1 MTTKNI
7 DYESLKR
14 RGFLKQRQD
23 GFVILRT
30 RTVSGVYKKEDLQKL
45 SEIAEKYGKG
55 IIHPTTRQGLEIPF
69 VKVEDVAVIEK
80 ELEKSGIAL
89 GTSGARLRAVTA
101 CPGNNWC
108 RFGLI
113 NTFALGERIEK
124 ELGIK
129 SGMDLPHKFK
139 IAISGCP
146 NTCTRPQSSD
156 IGIHGYIID
165 TASAQKH
172 AGYIVYI
179 GGNGGRNPKDGIRLD
194 KVFTEDEVL
203 ALVKKIVDFFKDRA
217 KPKQRFA
224 LLIEEIRKD
233 RFLKELMI

>member
-1 MTTKNI
+1 MSGDI
-7 DYESLKR
+7 DYEGLKK

-30 RTVSGVYKKEDLQKL
+30 RTSDGVYKRKHLEKL
-45 SEIAEKYGKG
+45 AEIAEKYGKG
-55 IIHPTTRQGLEIPF
+55 VIHPTTRQGLEIPF
-69 VKVEDVAVIEK
+69 VKPEDAVILEK
-80 ELEKSGIAL
+80 ELEKAGILL
-89 GTSGARLRAVTA
+89 GTSGSRLRAMTC

-113 NTFALGERIEK
+113 NTFSLAGRIEN

-156 IGIHGYIID
+156 IGIHGCMD
-165 TASAQKH
+165 SASKDKK
-172 AGYIVYI
+172 AGYTIYV
-179 GGNGGRNPKDGIRLD
+179 GGSGGRNPRDGI
-194 KVFTEDEVL
+194 KIGKIFTEDE
-203 ALVKKIVDFFKDRA
+203 ALSLVDKTIKFYKNSG
-217 KPKQRFA
+217 KPKQRFS
-224 LLIEEIRKD
+224 LLIEEIGKERA
-233 RFLKELMI
+233 LKEITA